1 MLARSGR
8 TALISNQPLGSCE
21 VTHPFHPL
29 RGQKFDVLKVRVVA
43 GVKTLSLRH
52 HDLGSFALPR
62 DWTDWLPPGS
72 YARLNESRLLIDA
85 AGLNALAD
93 LIFSLTTGDL
103 GLDR

>member
-1 MLARSGR
+1 
-8 TALISNQPLGSCE
+8 
-21 VTHPFHPL
+21 
-29 RGQKFDVLKVRVVA
+29 LKVRVVA